1 MTVSALSFKTHSV
14 LIVNVKGRFFCYL
27 SRDRQV
33 ENIEDREDRDQNQ
46 IMAYHQYFS

>member
-14 LIVNVKGRFFCYL
+14 LIVKGRFFCYL